1 MVRKRG
7 VLIITLVHLH
17 TLSISCLNETATDLA
32 LVLLVK
38 SARILRP
45 ANPWHS
51 LHLSCN
57 EKRTNFLPFG
67 AGHLG

>member
-7 VLIITLVHLH
+7 GLIITLVHPH

-32 LVLLVK
+32 LLLLVK

-45 ANPWHS
+45 ANP
-51 LHLSCN
+51 
-57 EKRTNFLPFG
+57 
-67 AGHLG
+67 